1 MAGEDAFGNN
11 AEFTADL
18 TVDDV
23 EAEGFDNEMDPYDA
37 LTERTV
43 TLAITD
49 GLSFACLG
57 SPEGV
62 YLPDVSKAMAQ
73 APQLQ
78 RHLAAQ
84 RVRRHLAGDQEKS
97 RTGPPSK
104 INRPTGTSNSR

>member
-23 EAEGFDNEMDPYDA
+23 EAEGFDDEMDPYDA

-57 SPEGV
+57 SPEEFIYQMSPKLWHRLHNLSGTW
-62 YLPDVSKAMAQ
+62 
-73 APQLQ
+73 QLKGFGTTWPAIRKSLVRVHRQ
-78 RHLAAQ
+78 R
-84 RVRRHLAGDQEKS
+84 
-97 RTGPPSK
+97 
-104 INRPTGTSNSR
+104 